1 MAAPASVTSR
11 LMYFPLPRLLNRLH
25 QLSFPR
31 TFHCTLALFIPS
43 PPPVS
48 TSTLIPDFCL
58 HPRFV
63 HAFSC
68 RRSAPTAPTLSTPF
82 PRSFRETVQLSSRF
96 EPLFFAVSFREK
108 AEQGEKGAGKEG
120 RKEGGIEKV
129 GLDWV
134 LLKGG
139 NALFK
144 CSPREH
150 TEDKTAPRRRIR
162 RVNRHTTLPSLFFP
176 SFYQLLLQGGGAR
189 QFSRCNTRSRR
200 GTGSTKLFNLFLH
213 QLHTRKEMIFHLR
226 WIDPGIPIRE
236 SLEWTISS
244 LTFVTC
250 CSYLRSA
257 TNRVFESSCQGVKE
271 VETRD

>member
-96 EPLFFAVSFREK
+96 RPLFFAVSFREK
-108 AEQGEKGAGKEG
+108 AGQGEKGAGKEG

-176 SFYQLLLQGGGAR
+176 SFYQLLLQGGRGNFLAATRAHDEERAR
-189 QFSRCNTRSRR
+189 QSCSICFCISCTRERKWS
-200 GTGSTKLFNLFLH
+200 SIYDESIPEYLFANLSNE
-213 QLHTRKEMIFHLR
+213 RFH
-226 WIDPGIPIRE
+226 P
-236 SLEWTISS
+236 
-244 LTFVTC
+244 
-250 CSYLRSA
+250 
-257 TNRVFESSCQGVKE
+257 
-271 VETRD
+271 